1 MYKGY
6 RIAFDVAGSWSFDD
20 DFTKTVIDFGV
31 DNSSSS
37 HSDNRK
43 SVFSVLDDSPTYD
56 INGTFGSGER
66 SRINFT
72 KARTKLC
79 FSLHYS
85 GDNSYLFVN

>member
-37 HSDNRK
+37 HSDKRK
-43 SVFSVLDDSPTYD
+43 SVFSVLDDSPTY
-56 INGTFGSGER
+56 GTFGSGER

-85 GDNSYLFVN
+85 GDSSYLFVN